1 MKNVSKT
8 LRNKANRSGDKF
20 SPCLTPTC
28 DAKNLTMPLSMTHD
42 LIDLDMFIITSM
54 TFPVIPYENNF
65 FHNVALLIESN
76 ALL

>member
-1 MKNVSKT
+1 MSLQKINSLLVSLLHVVQK
-8 LRNKANRSGDKF
+8 KSD
-20 SPCLTPTC
+20 C
-28 DAKNLTMPLSMTHD
+28 MPLSMTHD
-42 LIDLDMFIITSM
+42 LIDLYMFIITSM